1 MDDGCRESSSE
12 RGGDFVEESL
22 SSLTT
27 TVIGGI
33 TKGAEVEG
41 ADVKGGERL
50 FSARRTVLAEKD
62 RRKGFERGGD
72 SRRVLEEEGGE
83 GRREL
88 RGRTWS
94 TNVTRV
100 E

>member
-1 MDDGCRESSSE
+1 M
-12 RGGDFVEESL
+12 EESL

-41 ADVKGGERL
+41 ADVKVGERL
-50 FSARRTVLAEKD
+50 CSARRTVLAEKD

-94 TNVTRV
+94 TKVTRV